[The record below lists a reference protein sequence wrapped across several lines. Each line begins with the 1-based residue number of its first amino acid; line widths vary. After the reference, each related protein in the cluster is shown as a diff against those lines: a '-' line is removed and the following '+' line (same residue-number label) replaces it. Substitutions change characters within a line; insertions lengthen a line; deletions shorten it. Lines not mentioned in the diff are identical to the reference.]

1 CARWPFPWLATP
13 GIRYGFDSW

>member
-13 GIRYGFDSW
+13 VIRYGFDSW